1 MDKPTPLTQ
10 PITPTAANG
19 IYARGVVVSQRA
31 KASQRKDGSGITV
44 NIECELA
51 LQPGVITWSRFLD
64 PKTEI
69 GLKLDGDKV
78 LDFPKLKEFQVVT
91 IRASRLRTSEHTG
104 QMTITQ
110 GELIA

>member
-1 MDKPTPLTQ
+1 MDKPATLSQ
-10 PITPTAANG
+10 PTAPSTPNG

-31 KASQRKDGSGITV
+31 KAFQRKDGSGITV

-64 PKTEI
+64 PKTEL
-69 GLKLDGDKV
+69 GLKLDGEKV
-78 LDFPKLKEFQVVT
+78 LDFPKLKEFQAVT
-91 IRASRLRTSEHTG
+91 VRATRLRTNEHTG